1 MSAYNDSHPLLLFD
15 GVCNLCNGAVQFII
29 DRDDRDLFRF
39 ASLQSELGRSVLRK
53 YDLDSTSLDTVVL
66 VQKGRAYTHSEAA
79 LRTAAQLDGGYR
91 LLSVFRILPRFF
103 RDGVYRFIARN
114 RYRWFGR
121 EEACRLPRPEWQAKF
136 VG

>member
-29 DRDDRDLFRF
+29 DRDKRNLFRF

-53 YDLDSTSLDTVVL
+53 YDIDSTSLDTVVL

-121 EEACRLPRPEWQAKF
+121 EEACRLPRPEWRAKF